1 MEKVLYVLWR
11 DPGCPGD
18 ELRAAL
24 VGGLAPRLLALGAR
38 SVQVNVADAAV
49 EPAAGLKQTTSAG
62 PIDAVVA
69 VWVDTAIDDRRRP
82 FDEAVGA
89 APGVARTAAYL
100 VTESVPLRN
109 SSQPPDSAGRTP
121 GFAQLV
127 FLRCPSFLTHEAW
140 VARWHDH
147 HTDVALDTQSTF
159 RYVQN
164 VVTRRLTPDAPAIDA
179 MVEECFPAGAM
190 ADPHVFFD
198 AEGDHDK
205 LKRNLAAMVESVSS
219 FLDLD
224 DLDVVPTSQ
233 YLC

>member
-1 MEKVLYVLWR
+1 VEKVLYVLWR

-49 EPAAGLKQTTSAG
+49 EPAAGLKQTTAAG
-62 PIDAVVA
+62 PIDAVVG

-82 FDEAVGA
+82 FDEAVA
-89 APGVARTAAYL
+89 AVPGIARTAAYL
-100 VTESVPLRN
+100 VTESEPLRN
-109 SSQPPDSAGRTP
+109 SSQPPDASGRTP

-164 VVTRRLTPDAPAIDA
+164 VVTRRLTPDGPAIDA

-190 ADPHVFFD
+190 SDPRVFFD

-205 LKRNLAAMVESVSS
+205 LKRNLATMVESVSS

-224 DLDVVPTSQ
+224 YLDVVPTSQ